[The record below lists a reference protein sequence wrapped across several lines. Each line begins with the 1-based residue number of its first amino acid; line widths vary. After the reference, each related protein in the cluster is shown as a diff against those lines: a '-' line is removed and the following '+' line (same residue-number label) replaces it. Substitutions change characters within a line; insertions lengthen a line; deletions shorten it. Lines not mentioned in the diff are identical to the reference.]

1 MCKVSWCYNRPEK
14 KSNNKLKTY
23 CSTHIQYKE
32 WVRNAPKRPWL
43 FYKLEKIL
51 EGKGTICEICGDNL
65 QARFPNRSLR
75 NIIQGMDVDHINPK
89 IKGTKIGEQPSNYQ
103 LICKYCHLFK
113 SIDEGDFVNKK
124 YKK

>member
-14 KSNNKLKTY
+14 KNNNKLKSY

-32 WVRNAPKRPWL
+32 WVTNAPKRPWL

-65 QARFPNRSLR
+65 QARFPNRSLK

-89 IKGTKIGEQPSNYQ
+89 IKGTQIGEQPSNYQ